1 MRKSIGLLSNNQLKI
16 IAIIAMTCDHIG
28 KQILPDMAFL
38 QIIGRIAFPIF
49 AYMIAEGCFYT
60 RNRKKHLLML
70 ISVAIG
76 CQLVYFVF
84 MRSLYQCIL
93 VTFSLS
99 VMLIYIVD
107 NAMKKRIFKNFA
119 FVFIAFAVVYVLTE
133 ILPNV
138 LIYTDFA
145 IDYGLVGV
153 LLPVFVYM
161 AEKKRDKLIV
171 TAIMLVGLA
180 MIVGC
185 MQWYSL
191 LALPLLMLY
200 NGEKGK
206 ARIKNFFYI
215 YYPLHLAVIYWISTV
230 V

>member
-1 MRKSIGLLSNNQLKI
+1 MKKSIGLLSNNQLKI

-107 NAMKKRIFKNFA
+107 NAMKKRTFKSFA
-119 FVFIAFAVVYVLTE
+119 VVFIAFAVVYLLTE

-153 LLPVFVYM
+153 LLPVFVYT
-161 AEKKRDKLIV
+161 AEKKRDKLV
-171 TAIMLVGLA
+171 VSALMLIGLA
-180 MIVGC
+180 MIIGGI
-185 MQWYSL
+185 QWYSL
-191 LALPLLMLY
+191 LALPLLALY

>member
-1 MRKSIGLLSNNQLKI
+1 
-16 IAIIAMTCDHIG
+16 MTCDHIG

-60 RNRKKHLLML
+60 HNRKKHLLML
-70 ISVAIG
+70 ASVAIG
-76 CQLVYFVF
+76 CQVVYLVF
-84 MRSLYQCIL
+84 MRSLYQCVL
-93 VTFSLS
+93 VTFTLS
-99 VMLIYIVD
+99 VILIYIVD
-107 NAMKKRIFKNFA
+107 NAMKKRTVKSFA
-119 FVFIAFAVVYVLTE
+119 LVFIAVAIVYILTE

-145 IDYGLVGV
+145 IDYGLLGV

-171 TAIMLVGLA
+171 TAIMLGGLA
-180 MIVGC
+180 MIIGGI
-185 MQWYSL
+185 QWYSL

-215 YYPLHLAVIYWISTV
+215 YYPLHLALIYWISTV

>member
-70 ISVAIG
+70 ATVAIG
-76 CQLVYFVF
+76 CQVVYFVF

-107 NAMKKRIFKNFA
+107 NAMKKRTFKNFVY
-119 FVFIAFAVVYVLTE
+119 VFIAFAVVYVLTE
-133 ILPNV
+133 ILPDV

-171 TAIMLVGLA
+171 SALMLVGLA
-180 MIVGC
+180 MIIGGI
-185 MQWYSL
+185 QWYSL